1 MQYMQRSRQQQ
12 QAASVYYE
20 YVHTYV
26 RSALL
31 LLRRSLG
38 KNLVPHPPSQGRT
51 QKIRQIELASTH
63 LFAANAKG
71 LCAALWPFHVWHAEK
86 AVQISYVLDLVHMR
100 LTVVQT
106 YGLAGKNEICSSF
119 SSFFIHVQ
127 PCLPAACGGP

>member
-20 YVHTYV
+20 YNTYV

-86 AVQISYVLDLVHMR
+86 AVQISYVHMR
-100 LTVVQT
+100 LTVVQM
-106 YGLAGKNEICSSF
+106 YCLAGINEICSSF

-127 PCLPAACGGP
+127 PCLPAAACGGP